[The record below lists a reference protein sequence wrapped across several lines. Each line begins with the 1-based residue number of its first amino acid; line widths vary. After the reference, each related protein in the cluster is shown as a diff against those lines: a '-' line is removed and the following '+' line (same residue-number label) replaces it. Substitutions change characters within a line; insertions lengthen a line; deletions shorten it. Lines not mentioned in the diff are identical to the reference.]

1 MAPPLHRRLGLAV
14 IAAFLAGAPL
24 TTASAQSL
32 SLGGAA
38 CLHAAIVP
46 SNAGSGGWT
55 PCSPGL
61 ISVALSGAR
70 VGGTTVG
77 LELGLHLAGASRH
90 GSAPAVTG
98 GPAAPGDGGPSSA
111 FQVGLSLSANETFGP
126 LGNVVFELDG
136 DLRSDALGQLT
147 LGARGVLGPVAARL
161 ALGAYG
167 ADVAAFDPSALASD
181 VRPSFSGASAGVRL
195 GLTGR
200 LSRTAVLEADPELY
214 FSEGGTSGRL
224 TSRLRLL
231 RALGENELRLHLRA
245 GATPGFASGYG
256 AIGAGILFPRG
267 RAPDLDFGVHL
278 GFSPAGLSPGLT
290 VSLAETLP
298 GSVRAALVAAWEPYR
313 LDVHPG
319 RVDATFSLPL
329 DGGAIDLQVAGAFL
343 DAVRPAA
350 AAVTVR
356 YTLPVKLP

>member
-1 MAPPLHRRLGLAV
+1 MALPLRQRIGFTV
-14 IAAFLAGAPL
+14 IVAFLTCAAL

-38 CLHAAIVP
+38 CLQAATVP
-46 SNAGSGGWT
+46 SNAGSSAWT
-55 PCSPGL
+55 PCSHGL
-61 ISVALSGAR
+61 FSVALTGAR

-77 LELGLHLAGASRH
+77 LEFGLHLESASRH
-90 GSAPAVTG
+90 GGAPALMG
-98 GPAAPGDGGPSSA
+98 GPAAPGGGGRYNA

-167 ADVAAFDPSALASD
+167 ADVAAFDASALAGD
-181 VRPSFSGASAGVRL
+181 VRPSFGGASAGVRL

-200 LSRTAVLEADPELY
+200 LSRTAVLEVDPELY
-214 FSEGGTSGRL
+214 FSENGTSGRL

-231 RALGENELRLHLRA
+231 RALGENELRVHLRT

-256 AIGAGILFPRG
+256 AVGAGIRFPRG

-278 GFSPAGLSPGLT
+278 GLSPAGLSPGLT

-329 DGGAIDLQVAGAFL
+329 DAGAIDLQVAGAFL

-350 AAVTVR
+350 TAVTVR